1 MVVETLGIRFA
12 TAERFAPPQLLPFDG
27 TSLGRYG
34 DACPQPPGEVFMT
47 SGMQTNEDCLFL
59 NVWTPSRD
67 GRRPV
72 MVWIHGGGYRAGF
85 GGEERHHGARL
96 AQKGAVVVTLNY
108 RLGAFGFFA
117 HPALGLESARGASG
131 NYGLLDQVA
140 ALQWVQRSIA
150 RFGGDPSR
158 VTIFGE
164 SAGGILVSMLT
175 VSPGFVFR
183 NPGGGRAGTGGL
195 RAGRA
200 DEQLLDELRE
210 VW

>member
-72 MVWIHGGGYRAGF
+72 MVWIHGGGYRQGSGDHFLSRGPVLA
-85 GGEERHHGARL
+85 EDRKSTRL
-96 AQKGAVVVTLNY
+96 NSS
-108 RLGAFGFFA
+108 
-117 HPALGLESARGASG
+117 HSS
-131 NYGLLDQVA
+131 
-140 ALQWVQRSIA
+140 
-150 RFGGDPSR
+150 
-158 VTIFGE
+158 
-164 SAGGILVSMLT
+164 
-175 VSPGFVFR
+175 
-183 NPGGGRAGTGGL
+183 
-195 RAGRA
+195 
-200 DEQLLDELRE
+200 
-210 VW
+210 